1 MSSINFN
8 VQTSYADLYNLN
20 QPAATKNQQ
29 TAVTNV
35 PAVNA
40 GEKLTL
46 STEALNLL
54 AQSASSGDDSGPQ
67 ASIAGTGLRPPS
79 SPPPPPP
86 TGN

>member
-1 MSSINFN
+1 MSSINLN

-20 QPAATKNQQ
+20 QPAAAKNQQ
-29 TAVTNV
+29 TAVNNV
-35 PAVNA
+35 PVVNA

-54 AQSASSGDDSGPQ
+54 AQSASAADDSGLQ
-67 ASIAGTGLRPPS
+67 TSIAGTGLRPPS
-79 SPPPPPP
+79 SPPPPP